1 MMTNTELESNLEA
14 LGLTPKTGAEQLSVD
29 LKTMQ
34 RWLAGKVAVP
44 GPVEQAIRA
53 WRRLDAQGLSWRQNE
68 HRFMTEEVF
77 KQQVK
82 LHRQHTIEL
91 DAMQQKVK
99 ARGGPVA
106 PWKVDLKG
114 RGAELG
120 EMTVSFYVLQ
130 TGGFS
135 LSSYSR
141 SDVSPDF
148 ERDRPLIEDAV
159 ICIAEAIKKA
169 GPNWMARNG

>member
-14 LGLTPKTGAEQLSVD
+14 LGLTPKTAAEQLSVD

-34 RWLAGKVAVP
+34 RWLSGKVPVP
-44 GPVEQAIRA
+44 GPAEQAIRA
-53 WRRLDAQGLSWRQNE
+53 WRRLDAQGLAWRQNE
-68 HRFMTEEVF
+68 HRFMTEEDF
-77 KQQVK
+77 AQQAK
-82 LHRQHTIEL
+82 LHRQHTIDL
-91 DAMQQKVK
+91 DATLRKVE

-114 RGAELG
+114 RGAVLG

-130 TGGFS
+130 TGSFS

-141 SDVSPDF
+141 TDMEPDP

-159 ICIAEAIKKA
+159 ACIAAAIKKA
-169 GPNWMARNG
+169 GPDWAMRNG